1 MLWGTKKKKERAEL
15 ARGGDGVIG
24 HAGIQTRTEDA
35 EILTHNDG
43 ADARQIYFDHY
54 ICEAKP
60 TSNLGAQKEETER
73 GMNGREITVKIS
85 VSWRRESCCVVIAS
99 NPANPKRER

>member
-43 ADARQIYFDHY
+43 ADASQIYFDHY

-73 GMNGREITVKIS
+73 GMNGRDYCKDFGFMETG
-85 VSWRRESCCVVIAS
+85 ELLCCYCVE
-99 NPANPKRER
+99 PTKP